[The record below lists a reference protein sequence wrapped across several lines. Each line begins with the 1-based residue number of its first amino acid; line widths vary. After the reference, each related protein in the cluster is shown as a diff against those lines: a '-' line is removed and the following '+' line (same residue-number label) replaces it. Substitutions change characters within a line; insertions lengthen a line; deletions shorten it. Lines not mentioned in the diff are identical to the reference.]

1 MGTAAESAFDFRIA
15 DEGADHGPAVLALYG
30 DVDQFV
36 AGELRDRL
44 SAAIDEGGPAM
55 VLDLTGVAF
64 VDSMGLGIL
73 LGALKRIGLKGGELR
88 LVIPKND
95 VRRVFELTQLDRVF
109 TLDATRADALAA
121 IGSPKDGPAPATR
134 ERRD

>member
-1 MGTAAESAFDFRIA
+1 MNRAIMGTAAQSASDFRIV

-30 DVDQFV
+30 EVDQFV

-44 SAAIDEGGPAM
+44 AAAIDEGGSM
-55 VLDLTGVAF
+55 LVIDLTGIGF

-73 LGALKRIGLKGGELR
+73 LGALKRMALKGGELR
-88 LVIPKND
+88 LVIPRND

-109 TLDATRADALAA
+109 AIDATREAALA
-121 IGSPKDGPAPATR
+121 GLRSSRDGRAG
-134 ERRD
+134 